1 MADTTVR
8 TVMAILIDNRE
19 KNATSIQELLTE
31 YGCFIKTRLGLHEGV
46 PQYCSNSGLIILEL
60 VDDEK
65 KHEELKEKLNQIPGV
80 KADLMR
86 LSFNNWKWSVNFP
99 RHFLSFNSKKW
110 LKGER
115 ILNYKNIFNYVA
127 LLEEKLII

>member
-86 LSFNNWKWSVNFP
+86 LSFNN
-99 RHFLSFNSKKW
+99 
-110 LKGER
+110 
-115 ILNYKNIFNYVA
+115 
-127 LLEEKLII
+127 